1 MNTQRL
7 TVKELINE
15 LSHFNPDAFIVTD
28 NFDDIVKLHLSWSNE
43 NIGGDCN
50 DPRDI
55 AVEMEEATHVSIDF
69 IVNDNCSD
77 NYKNIEK

>member
-1 MNTQRL
+1 MNTRRL
-7 TVKELINE
+7 TVRELIDE

-43 NIGGDCN
+43 NIGGDYAG
-50 DPRDI
+50 PRDI
-55 AVEMEEATHVSIDF
+55 ALEKQEATHVSIDF

>member
-1 MNTQRL
+1 MNTQKL
-7 TVKELINE
+7 TIKELINE
-15 LSHFNPDAFIVTD
+15 LNHFNPGAVIVTD

-43 NIGGDCN
+43 NIGGDCA

-55 AVEMEEATHVSIDF
+55 AVEKEEATHVSIDF
-69 IVNDNCSD
+69 IVNSDCSD